1 MKKGR
6 ELQEV
11 TKVVGIHVLPTARLL
26 AAVFRTAVQ
35 TSLSKEIPKI
45 AKID

>member
-11 TKVVGIHVLPTARLL
+11 TKVVGIHVLPTRSPFGGGTPDGRADFT
-26 AAVFRTAVQ
+26 VEGD
-35 TSLSKEIPKI
+35 SE
-45 AKID
+45 DCED